1 MSSILDALRKVEAD
15 ERKRPIRLPPA
26 EPRPRRRLAAIVAAS
41 AFVAGAGVVALV
53 MALRPSAVPEPVLE
67 PGTEVASAP
76 VPAAPAAPVAPPPA
90 APTPADVAPAAPPVA
105 AAPAPAPAAAVPSPP
120 PTIAAQ
126 AAAPPSPGP
135 AASAPAAQAPSAD
148 EPIDEDDADPDVPDP
163 ITILRPAPQP
173 GEQAEVQVEALPTPA
188 PPPPPIDVLPGPPA
202 GAPEIR
208 VSFLIY
214 SSVPK
219 RRQVSLTIDNGPLV
233 TLHEGQKAGSVSL
246 VRILRDRIHVEHGG
260 RTFSVRAVL

>member
-26 EPRPRRRLAAIVAAS
+26 EPRPRRRLAAVVAAA

-53 MALRPSAVPEPVLE
+53 MTLRPSAMPEPVLE

-76 VPAAPAAPVAPPPA
+76 VPAAPAAPVASL
-90 APTPADVAPAAPPVA
+90 TPAEVAPAPVAPGAAAPPTPPTIAAQPPAPPPVA
-105 AAPAPAPAAAVPSPP
+105 AAPAAPAPV
-120 PTIAAQ
+120 
-126 AAAPPSPGP
+126 
-135 AASAPAAQAPSAD
+135 AQAPSAA
-148 EPIDEDDADPDVPDP
+148 EPVDEDEADSDVPDP

-173 GEQAEVQVEALPTPA
+173 EPQAEVEVAALPTPTPPA
-188 PPPPPIDVLPGPPA
+188 PAIDVLPGPPA
-202 GAPEIR
+202 GAPEIH

-214 SSVPK
+214 SSVPE

-233 TLHEGQKAGSVSL
+233 TLHEGQKTGSVSL
-246 VRILRDRIHVEHGG
+246 VRILRDRIHVEQGG
-260 RTFSVRAVL
+260 RTFSVRAVM